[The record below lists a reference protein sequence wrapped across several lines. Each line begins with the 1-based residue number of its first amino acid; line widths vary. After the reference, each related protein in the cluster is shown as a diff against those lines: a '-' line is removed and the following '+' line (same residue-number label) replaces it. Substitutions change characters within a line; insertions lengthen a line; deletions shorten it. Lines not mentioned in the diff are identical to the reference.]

1 MVNFTNLDGI
11 ISKEVMDDE
20 WQIIKTGVEA
30 QNATIIIEE
39 LFLASNTTTSKRL
52 LHILL
57 QTWITNN
64 WLRDLLISEAV
75 HWY

>member
-20 WQIIKTGVEA
+20 WQIIKTGIET